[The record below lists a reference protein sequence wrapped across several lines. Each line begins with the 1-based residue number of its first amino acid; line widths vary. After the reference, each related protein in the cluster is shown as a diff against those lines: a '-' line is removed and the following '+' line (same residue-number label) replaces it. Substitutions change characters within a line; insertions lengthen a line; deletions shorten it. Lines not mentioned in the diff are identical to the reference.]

1 MKNKFIALAVLMVL
15 FVISMMVFAHGE
27 GEDDGDQPPQP
38 VSEIT
43 LDSPNS
49 ESVPSQTNES
59 SDLSIFDLTQSELT
73 LLIAGSIFSVAFGGI
88 LWSVVG
94 RQMSILLILSTI
106 LTAYTAFIHFET
118 GLAGDYLL
126 LANAAGYLFLSLV
139 RAPVNIQNST
149 YNKALTLV
157 FIVYTAITFV
167 GYFLLHSHVE
177 VVGLSSKAAEA
188 ILITILLR
196 QLFSSREAKVT
207 ARRTAI
213 SPTINYFTQS

>member
-1 MKNKFIALAVLMVL
+1 MSNKLWIILIVFTLSIASVY
-15 FVISMMVFAHGE
+15 AHGE

-106 LTAYTAFIHFET
+106 LTAYTAFIHFEA

-196 QLFSSREAKVT
+196 QLFSSREAKAT

>member
-1 MKNKFIALAVLMVL
+1 MSNKLWIILIVFTLSIASVY
-15 FVISMMVFAHGE
+15 AHGE

>member
-1 MKNKFIALAVLMVL
+1 MSNKLWIILIVFTLSIASVY
-15 FVISMMVFAHGE
+15 AHGE

-196 QLFSSREAKVT
+196 QLFSSREAKAT